1 MKLIVRL
8 LCLLVFLTAFSSNVL
23 GQYNKLGWEGGIYG
37 GAAIGLNESDWR
49 PWKLQGRV
57 SVGFPIIDRLQF
69 EFGGGGVTNEGDGYK
84 SSIIPLDVRLRLCP
98 FYAEKVIP
106 YLYAGIGTLH
116 YETTVYPETAYPDV
130 DKSAW
135 TGFLPYGAGIE
146 FILTDMVSFEI
157 TGGSNYTFTDYIN
170 PIKVAK
176 VDSYAGLMAGIRV
189 RLESGDV
196 DRDHDGLTDKM
207 EKEIGTDPKNPDTDG
222 DGLSDGAEY
231 NTYKTS
237 PLKADTDGDGLKD
250 GEEINTYHTN
260 ANVADTDGDGL
271 NDQTELMTTKT
282 DPLKADTDGD
292 GLTDGQEV
300 NKYKTDPLKADT
312 DGDKLKDGEE
322 VLTYKTD
329 PLLADTDKGTVDD
342 GTEVKR
348 GTNPL
353 DPSDDVP
360 KKKEVLEIKETKR
373 IVLEGVTFNTGS
385 SELLPASEE
394 VLTKALNTLED
405 NPQIRVEIQGY
416 TDNKGNQDKNLK
428 LSQARAE
435 AVKNWLVNKGIKA
448 DRLTAKGYGPD
459 NPIASND
466 TPEGR
471 SQNRRIEFVV
481 Q

>member
-1 MKLIVRL
+1 MKPNVRL
-8 LCLLVFLTAFSSNVL
+8 LGLLVFLTVFSSMVM
-23 GQYNKLGWEGGIYG
+23 GQFNKMGWEGGIYG

-49 PWKLQGRV
+49 PWKLQGRIA
-57 SVGFPIIDRLQF
+57 VGFPIADRVQF

-84 SSIIPLDVRLRLCP
+84 SSLIPLDVRLRFSP

-116 YETTVYPETAYPDV
+116 YETTVYPSTAYPDV

-135 TGFLPYGAGIE
+135 TGFIPYGGGIQ
-146 FILTDMVSFEI
+146 FLLCDRVSLDI
-157 TGGSNYTFTDYIN
+157 NGGSNYTFTDFIN
-170 PIKVAK
+170 PWEVAK

-189 RLESGDV
+189 RMGSGDA
-196 DRDHDGLTDKM
+196 DKDHDGLTDKM

-222 DGLSDGAEY
+222 DGLSDSEEY
-231 NTYKTS
+231 NTYKTN

-250 GEEINTYHTN
+250 GEEIHTYHTN
-260 ANVADTDGDGL
+260 ANAADTDNDGL
-271 NDQTELMTTKT
+271 NDRMELMTTKT
-282 DPLKADTDGD
+282 DPLKADTDND
-292 GLTDGQEV
+292 GLTDSQEV
-300 NKYKTDPLKADT
+300 NKYKTDPVKVDT

-353 DPSDDVP
+353 DLSDDIP
-360 KKKEVLEIKETKR
+360 KKKEVLEIKEIKR

-394 VLTKALNTLED
+394 ALTKALNTLED
-405 NPQIRVEIQGY
+405 NPEIRVEIQGY
-416 TDNKGNQDKNLK
+416 TDNKGNRDKNMK

-435 AVKNWLVNKGIKA
+435 AVMNWLGSKGIKA
-448 DRLTAKGYGPD
+448 ERLTAKGYGPD
-459 NPIASND
+459 NPIASNE
-466 TPEGR
+466 TLEGR